1 MLYEIEKLNYM
12 ISDTSEVDW
21 TYVDEVD
28 ISPQRL
34 SKIIDHFLLSLLPE
48 HNLPGSDW
56 FKLQGIAIWIKQDKL
71 LTDRQR
77 RYAIVTMALNWN
89 QLDITKIIT

>member
-89 QLDITKIIT
+89 ELDITKVIT

>member
-21 TYVDEVD
+21 MYVDEMM
-28 ISPQRL
+28 IPQRQL
-34 SKIIDHFLLSLLPE
+34 AKMIDHFLLSLLPN
-48 HNLPGSDW
+48 HNLSGNDW
-56 FKLQGIAIWIKQDKL
+56 FKLQGVAHWIREDNL

-77 RYAIVTMALNWN
+77 RYAIVTMAINWN
-89 QLDITKIIT
+89 ELDITKII

>member
-12 ISDTSEVDW
+12 IFDTSEVDW
-21 TYVDEVD
+21 MYVDEMM
-28 ISPQRL
+28 IPQRQL
-34 SKIIDHFLLSLLPE
+34 AKIIDHFLLSLLPE

-56 FKLQGIAIWIKQDKL
+56 FKLQGIAHWIKEDKL

-77 RYAIVTMALNWN
+77 RYAIVTMAINWN
-89 QLDITKIIT
+89 ELDITKII

>member
-21 TYVDEVD
+21 MYVDEMM
-28 ISPQRL
+28 IPQRQL
-34 SKIIDHFLLSLLPE
+34 AKMIDHFLLSLLPN
-48 HNLPGSDW
+48 HNLSGNDW
-56 FKLQGIAIWIKQDKL
+56 FKLQGVAHWIREGNL

-77 RYAIVTMALNWN
+77 RYAIVTMAVNWN
-89 QLDITKIIT
+89 ELDITKII

>member
-21 TYVDEVD
+21 MYVDEMM
-28 ISPQRL
+28 IPQRQL
-34 SKIIDHFLLSLLPE
+34 VKMIDHFLLSLLPN
-48 HNLPGSDW
+48 HNLNGNDW
-56 FKLQGIAIWIKQDKL
+56 FKLQGIAHWIKEDKL
-71 LTDRQR
+71 LSDRQR

-89 QLDITKIIT
+89 ELDITKL